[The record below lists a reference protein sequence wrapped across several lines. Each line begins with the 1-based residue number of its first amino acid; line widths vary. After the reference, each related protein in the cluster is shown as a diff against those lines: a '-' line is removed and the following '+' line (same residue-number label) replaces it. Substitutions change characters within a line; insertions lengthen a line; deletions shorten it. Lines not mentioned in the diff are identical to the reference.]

1 MNKTIFQ
8 IGLLAFCVS
17 TVVFATQG
25 LGLIE
30 TIARSFI
37 VFMVVVCAIAVVLVI
52 SSTFALKTGD
62 PAPAVRT
69 QPGGPQSETGSS
81 RRAPQT
87 APQSAK

>member
-25 LGLIE
+25 ISLIE

-52 SSTFALKTGD
+52 SSTFAVKTDESRGGQAAQ
-62 PAPAVRT
+62 PNGAQPEAAPA
-69 QPGGPQSETGSS
+69 
-81 RRAPQT
+81 RRAPQ
-87 APQSAK
+87 AAAQSAK